1 MPGSS
6 KVRGVGGVSE
16 LLVVTASPDC
26 HHAHVQVSVGRLFV
40 ALFPDGDLFFSISP
54 TPAVTQRP

>member
-1 MPGSS
+1 MPGIS

-26 HHAHVQVSVGRLFV
+26 LSCTCAGCCWETLRS
-40 ALFPDGDLFFSISP
+40 SIP
-54 TPAVTQRP
+54 